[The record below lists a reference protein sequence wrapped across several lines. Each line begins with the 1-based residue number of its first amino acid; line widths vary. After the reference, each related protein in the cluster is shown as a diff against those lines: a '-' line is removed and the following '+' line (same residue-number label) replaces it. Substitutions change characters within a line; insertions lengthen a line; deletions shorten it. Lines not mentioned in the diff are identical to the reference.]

1 MYFLALATDYDG
13 TIAHHGAVDAPTI
26 AALEAFRATGRRLIL
41 VTGREL
47 PDLERVF
54 PRLDLFHRVVA
65 ENGAVIHDPATHK
78 ERCIAAPPPPGFIAA
93 LKRRNVSPLSVGR
106 VIVATWEPMEKLV
119 LEAIRECGLELHI
132 IFNKGAVMVLPPG
145 INKAAGLKAA
155 LGELC
160 LSPVNVVGVGDAEND
175 HAFLTSCGCSA
186 AVANALPTVKSACD
200 IVLDAGHG
208 AGVAQLVEM
217 IRRDDLGILP
227 PRRHGLVL
235 GQDAA
240 GEDAIIEPGRGAV
253 LIAGSSGIGKSTLA
267 TALTERMVEKSLQFC
282 IFDPEGDYAELEGA
296 VCVGDAKTVPGLEES
311 LALARKLSAN
321 VVFNTQALRVAERPS
336 FFMRILPRLLEL
348 RAQGG
353 RPHWLLIDEAHQ
365 LLASERVDI
374 GQMLPERL
382 DATIFI
388 TVHPDAMMP
397 AALAKVESVI
407 ALGEGA
413 ADAIAGFCK
422 PLGLEVPR
430 VPKPGE
436 DEVVFWRRSAGEPI
450 VVKAARPSQ
459 ARNRHV
465 RKYAEGELGKDLSF
479 YFRGPDNRLN
489 LRAQNL
495 MIFAQLADGVDD
507 ATWEH
512 HRRHHEYSGWFRRV
526 IKDSELADE
535 AANAEADEHLDAG
548 ESRRRI
554 IDAVQR
560 RYTAPAHGTR
570 YGS

>member
-1 MYFLALATDYDG
+1 M
-13 TIAHHGAVDAPTI
+13 
-26 AALEAFRATGRRLIL
+26 
-41 VTGREL
+41 
-47 PDLERVF
+47 
-54 PRLDLFHRVVA
+54 A
-65 ENGAVIHDPATHK
+65 ENGALVHDPATHK
-78 ERCIAAPPPPGFIAA
+78 ERCIAPPPPAAFIEA
-93 LKRRNVSPLSVGR
+93 LKRRHVEPLSVGR

-119 LEAIRECGLELHI
+119 LEAIQECGLELQI

-186 AVANALPTVKSACD
+186 AVANALPTVKAECD
-200 IVLDAGHG
+200 IALDAGHG
-208 AGVAQLVEM
+208 AGVAKLVEM
-217 IRRDDLGILP
+217 IRRDDLGIVP

-235 GQDAA
+235 GQDAD
-240 GEDAIIEPGRGAV
+240 GEDVILEPSRGAV

-282 IFDPEGDYAELEGA
+282 VFDPEGDYPELEGA
-296 VCVGDAKTVPGLEES
+296 VCAGDAKTVPGIEES

-321 VVFNTQALRVAERPS
+321 VVFNTQALRVPERPS
-336 FFMRILPRLLEL
+336 FFARILPRLLEL
-348 RAQGG
+348 RAKGG

-365 LLASERVDI
+365 LLAGERTDI
-374 GQMLPERL
+374 AEMLPERL

-397 AALAKVESVI
+397 AALAKVETVI
-407 ALGEGA
+407 ALGDA
-413 ADAIAGFCK
+413 ADKAIAGFCK
-422 PLGLEVPR
+422 PLGLDVPEVPR
-430 VPKPGE
+430 PGE
-436 DEVVFWRRSAGEPI
+436 DQVVFWRRSRGKPI
-450 VVKAARPSQ
+450 LVNANRPVQ

-535 AANAEADEHLDAG
+535 AAQAESDEHLDPH

-560 RYTAPAHGTR
+560 RYTAPAQGR
-570 YGS
+570 F